1 MARLDLTETTPRGM
15 SPGGAAKG
23 LLKLLLSPLITTRG
37 PRGHVYLTFDDGPVR
52 DYTPQI
58 LDVLDAHS
66 VKATFFMVGVLIQR
80 HPEIAAQV
88 ASKGHTV
95 GYHSFLHRHA
105 RDLSLVEMIRDLKTI
120 RNIPGWTGGRIG
132 HYRPP
137 YGELTLVRL
146 LWCLANRTN
155 VAMWSLE
162 SGDSITRTPDELV
175 LRLSPDSVRDGDVIL
190 FHDDSKVTLEALPR
204 ILKNL
209 GDAGFSFAA
218 L

>member
-1 MARLDLTETTPRGM
+1 M
-15 SPGGAAKG
+15 
-23 LLKLLLSPLITTRG
+23 
-37 PRGHVYLTFDDGPVR
+37 
-52 DYTPQI
+52 
-58 LDVLDAHS
+58 
-66 VKATFFMVGVLIQR
+66 
-80 HPEIAAQV
+80 
-88 ASKGHTV
+88 
-95 GYHSFLHRHA
+95 
-105 RDLSLVEMIRDLKTI
+105 
-120 RNIPGWTGGRIG
+120 
-132 HYRPP
+132 
-137 YGELTLVRL
+137 RL